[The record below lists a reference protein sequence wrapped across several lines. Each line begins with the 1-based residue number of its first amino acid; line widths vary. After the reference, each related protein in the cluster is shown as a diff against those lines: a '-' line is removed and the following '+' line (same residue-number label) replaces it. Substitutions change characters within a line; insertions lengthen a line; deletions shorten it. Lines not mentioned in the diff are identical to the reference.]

1 MLGATTV
8 EKALEAEVGA
18 VERVDLRATTLVPK
32 VKKADDVGRR
42 RVMEGGGRCVRRRA
56 S

>member
-8 EKALEAEVGA
+8 KKALEAEVGA

-32 VKKADDVGRR
+32 MKKADDVGRR
-42 RVMEGGGRCVRRRA
+42 RVKESGGRRLR
-56 S
+56 